1 MCIILVSSSHGYTKN
16 KFSCCWDSRLYCLAG
31 NMELFF
37 AGWCLWYKPVRGIPS
52 QGRLGEGT
60 SRKSFSGIQGQSPVR
75 GFVGQSSPKPKLSV
89 SLLIVN
95 SCVFIIV
102 AFLKDGD
109 IVHLQTFDSVA
120 EITVFLQRHL
130 LIFQSLRPVVQPR
143 FVKGVPWREMASAR
157 SVSLYR
163 GSGGTA
169 PRGVQGQSPWSRD
182 QGGKAFAPLKLKA
195 FQLFLFLRPTKAANL
210 LYSLYFANAENLSCG
225 GIHR

>member
-1 MCIILVSSSHGYTKN
+1 
-16 KFSCCWDSRLYCLAG
+16 
-31 NMELFF
+31 
-37 AGWCLWYKPVRGIPS
+37 VRGIPS

-195 FQLFLFLRPTKAANL
+195 FQLFYFYVPQKRQICFILCILQTQKISAAAAYIDNKRLFVYGLPWTLTQWKPVL
-210 LYSLYFANAENLSCG
+210 FSFEK
-225 GIHR
+225 